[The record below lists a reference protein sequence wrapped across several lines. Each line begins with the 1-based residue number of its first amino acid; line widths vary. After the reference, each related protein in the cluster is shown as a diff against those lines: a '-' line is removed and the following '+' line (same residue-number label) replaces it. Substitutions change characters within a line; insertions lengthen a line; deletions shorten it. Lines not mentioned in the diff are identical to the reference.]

1 MIAGTF
7 VFQNLEQCLEH
18 CNCSV
23 IFVAR
28 IDGKILNTGMFANQ
42 SDCIENRR
50 AGEYAPKLREYYYAF
65 IEDS

>member
-50 AGEYAPKLREYYYAF
+50 AGE
-65 IEDS
+65 